1 MLPISKFNRKFGPRN
16 GIQPVPMEYGRLVVL
31 GYSSYRVAPARPA
44 PRSETPSRTF
54 GHLSAEASS
63 SAATAPRSMNA
74 ASSGVVLFESEPA
87 VARASPGSI
96 HHSHINSHRKSASG
110 QLWEPIGDQNA
121 QYILQK
127 RLRANGVALRSFHHF
142 RSTSS
147 SHSASQPSIK
157 TVTTRIMYS
166 LDVHRANERKRAAER
181 ADDRNVTGSGAY
193 LMCVPMNDTDPHA
206 MITEYQ
212 SDATTDMFQIGRM
225 PCRQNDFVIPGPRV
239 GASGTV
245 SRFAARIVCS
255 REPPYE
261 SRIYAGG
268 FDAASKMCTAGH
280 ALKFCVMCSS
290 WFKKLPMH
298 HECVVSNFVRD
309 DRQGNNQLE
318 DQLTIDGMDH
328 IELDITDPSE
338 LFMDGLTK
346 NGVRVWLPEYK
357 QWYEVSV
364 NGNLY
369 GIDPR
374 AASPLASITSS
385 NSSRSR
391 SGHGSTRHT
400 AFNRP
405 TAACDGVAPILT
417 DGAIIDLGGVQ
428 LQFQTSHRS
437 ASMGVTLD
445 NLAPVTTTRD
455 SMSSVVTKMQRLNI
469 HCPVQLH
476 LLRFTRPEPGEE
488 VDSDQIPHVF
498 PACGH
503 VFGYEKR
510 IASSKTCPLCRT
522 PGNLVQLLL
531 KENSQLQAEAE
542 RHLVPECVINP
553 CGHAISLKLAKHYAS
568 LLMPNGRA
576 ICPFCAVHLD
586 PRTPYSRLYL
596 YTETDDDNNNNNS
609 SSLLQS

>member
-1 MLPISKFNRKFGPRN
+1 
-16 GIQPVPMEYGRLVVL
+16 MEYGRLVVL

-44 PRSETPSRTF
+44 PRSETSSRSF
-54 GHLSAEASS
+54 GLAGAEASS
-63 SAATAPRSMNA
+63 SSSSSLSLSSSIAPPPRSLNA
-74 ASSGVVLFESEPA
+74 TSSGVVLFESEPA

-96 HHSHINSHRKSASG
+96 HHSHISSHRKSASG

-142 RSTSS
+142 RSATL
-147 SHSASQPSIK
+147 SHSASQPSVK
-157 TVTTRIMYS
+157 TTTTRIMYS
-166 LDVHRANERKRAAER
+166 LDTHRTNERKRAAEQR
-181 ADDRNVTGSGAY
+181 NATDDSNGRGAY

-206 MITEYQ
+206 IVTEYQ
-212 SDATTDMFQIGRM
+212 SDSTTDMFQIGRM

-245 SRFAARIVCS
+245 SRFAARIVCN

-261 SRIYAGG
+261 CRIYAGG
-268 FDAASKMCTAGH
+268 FDAAHKMCTAGH

-290 WFKKLPMH
+290 WFKKLPMN
-298 HECVVSNFVRD
+298 HECVVSNFVHD
-309 DRQGNNQLE
+309 DRQRNNQLAHE

-346 NGVRVWLPEYK
+346 NGVRVWLPEQK

-374 AASPLASITSS
+374 AASPLSSMTSS
-385 NSSRSR
+385 SSSRSR
-391 SGHGSTRHT
+391 SHNGHSSTRHT

-405 TAACDGVAPILT
+405 TAPSDGVAPILT

-437 ASMGVTLD
+437 ASIGVSLD

-596 YTETDDDNNNNNS
+596 YTETDDDSNGG
-609 SSLLQS
+609 LLQS